1 MKALQLFIL
10 IAFAAYF
17 AGCATV
23 PPTELVNAR
32 SAYQI
37 ASEGPRTARLRAC
50 GIA

>member
-1 MKALQLFIL
+1 MKTLQLFIL

-23 PPTELVNAR
+23 RAK
-32 SAYQI
+32 
-37 ASEGPRTARLRAC
+37 RTRQRPFGLPDCERGAGEAVRAG